1 MPGRKIGDR
10 LEKNFKTFI
19 SQAQFNS
26 SYEAQASLTKVSGG
40 VPSTRI
46 LRHMI
51 EKGKKFLVTT
61 VTSETIVIRGNGP
74 QNALTFCPCCATEV
88 QMFKFDLAVA
98 VSGITG
104 SELVRKLQI
113 GEVHATET
121 DAGHLLICANSL
133 WR

>member
-1 MPGRKIGDR
+1 

-19 SQAQFNS
+19 PQAQFNS
-26 SYEAQASLTKVSGG
+26 SYEALARFDESVGR

-51 EKGKKFLVTT
+51 GKGKKFLITT
-61 VTSETIVIRGNGP
+61 QRSETIVIRGNGP
-74 QNALTFCPCCATEV
+74 QIGSTFCPSCATEV
-88 QMFKFDLAVA
+88 QMFNFDLAVT

-113 GEVHATET
+113 GEIHATET
-121 DAGHLLICANSL
+121 AAGHLLICANSL
-133 WR
+133 WS